1 MLEFS
6 QTEIKALLTIVRSHI
21 DDLDNAD
28 LPEPEEL
35 QSIISKLKAGLV
47 KPTLTAE
54 LFGIDRK

>member
-6 QTEIKALLTIVRSHI
+6 QTEIKALLAIVRSHI

-35 QSIISKLKAGLV
+35 QSIISKLKAALV

>member
-1 MLEFS
+1 MIEFS
-6 QTEIKALLTIVRSHI
+6 QAEIRELIAIVRSHI

-35 QSIISKLKAGLV
+35 QSILSKLKAAQV

-54 LFGIDRK
+54 LFGIENK

>member
-6 QTEIKALLTIVRSHI
+6 QAEIKELIAIVRSHA

-35 QSIISKLKAGLV
+35 QSILAKLKAALV
-47 KPTLTAE
+47 KPNLTAE